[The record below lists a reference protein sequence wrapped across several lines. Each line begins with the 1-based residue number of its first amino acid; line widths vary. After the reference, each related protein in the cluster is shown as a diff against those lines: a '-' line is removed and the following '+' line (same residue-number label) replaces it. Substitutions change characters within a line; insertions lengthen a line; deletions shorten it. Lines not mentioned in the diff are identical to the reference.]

1 MSQIDLNKLKK
12 LFKKSQNGKSGS
24 SKFQEMLEQFT
35 FFKNIQ
41 KKINPQKYN
50 ELINELSL
58 VEYKKYQKVFSY
70 GDMGRKFYVILQG
83 SVFIITPDNTSFSFD
98 KQDQKEIDYS
108 FLENQEDKEIYEQ
121 MTKLYSNMK
130 IVSVLK
136 QDSTFG
142 EVALR
147 SNVPRTATV
156 ICRENST
163 LIAINVDV
171 YNSIV
176 EEYYSALYEEDI
188 SFLQRFPFLQGW
200 EKAHITNLIRYVR
213 RVQCFGNQV
222 IYNIGDP
229 VEKIYLIKYGEF
241 QIYQTDKTSLNKA
254 EDSQESDELEEL
266 NMLRRKSKK
275 DQLCRSAILSDYCS
289 FGIEEIGS
297 KQTKRLNKVVCTSSE
312 ALLYVIDKNSYFNVM
327 QDRKLIKDLATEN
340 NTKQTWRE
348 KHGEERKVLKD
359 FYSPKMS
366 LQKESLTF
374 SHLANQE
381 ISHQNENDNAFAGKA
396 KPPKQRYSLQL
407 TNRASIQHFQ
417 MQMYKNQTN
426 EFNFSSQSST
436 NHLQNETHS
445 ENKQASLQKVAQF
458 QNKSKQQLSSSKLPQ
473 INSIKEKEDNHND
486 NIQENYFLPQ
496 TTSNMSQSKL
506 NFKPRGSAFV
516 SSTNSKIIESQNN
529 NNNSQKSLTVN
540 HKPKFSNEDAQKN
553 ERPLLDCYVNAML
566 KKTMVS
572 ANQKSHKVF
581 TQKEFFET
589 IRKTQEKKRFC
600 NPNQEGKNYIYS
612 LHKQKENP
620 SEIKPHSNMKEMNG
634 GIESLFGD
642 LLNDQKVK
650 QDLNNIKATF
660 LHEQRMSQNNKQ
672 LFRKFT
678 ANYNL

>member
-1 MSQIDLNKLKK
+1 MSIDLNKLKR
-12 LFKKSQNGKSGS
+12 LFKKSQNGKSGC
-24 SKFQEMLEQFT
+24 SKIKEMLEQFT

-41 KKINPQKYN
+41 KKINPQKYD

-98 KQDQKEIDYS
+98 KQEQKEIDYS
-108 FLENQEDKEIYEQ
+108 FLENQDDKEIYEQ
-121 MTKLYSNMK
+121 MIKLYSNMK

-156 ICRENST
+156 ICREECT

-229 VEKIYLIKYGEF
+229 VEKIYLIKHGEF
-241 QIYQTDKTSLNKA
+241 EIYQTDKTLLNKT
-254 EDSQESDELEEL
+254 EDYQEPDELDDL
-266 NMLRRKSKK
+266 NMLRRKQKK
-275 DQLCRSAILSDYCS
+275 EQLCRSAILSDYCS

-297 KQTKRLNKVVCTSSE
+297 QQTKRLNKVVCTSSE

-340 NTKQTWRE
+340 NTKQIWRE
-348 KHGEERKVLKD
+348 KHGEERKVLLKG

-366 LQKESLTF
+366 LQQESLSF
-374 SHLANQE
+374 NHLANQE
-381 ISHQNENDNAFAGKA
+381 LSHKNENDNTFAGKA

-417 MQMYKNQTN
+417 MQMQKNQTS
-426 EFNFSSQSST
+426 EFNFSSQAST
-436 NHLQNETHS
+436 NHLQNENHS
-445 ENKQASLQKVAQF
+445 ENKQNSLHKLPQF
-458 QNKSKQQLSSSKLPQ
+458 QNKSKQQLSTSKLPQ
-473 INSIKEKEDNHND
+473 INSIKEIDIN
-486 NIQENYFLPQ
+486 NIQDNYFLPQ
-496 TTSNMSQSKL
+496 TTSNISQSKL
-506 NFKPRGSAFV
+506 NLKPRGSAFV
-516 SSTNSKIIESQNN
+516 SSSNSKIIETNN
-529 NNNSQKSLTVN
+529 NNNSQRSLTVN
-540 HKPKFSNEDAQKN
+540 HRPRFSNEDAQLN

-566 KKTMVS
+566 KKTMIS
-572 ANQKSHKVF
+572 SNQKSHKVF
-581 TQKEFFET
+581 TQKEFFAT

-600 NPNQEGKNYIYS
+600 TPNQEGKNYIYS
-612 LHKQKENP
+612 LHKQKDNP
-620 SEIKPHSNMKEMNG
+620 SEIKPHSNMKELHG
-634 GIESLFGD
+634 GIEGVLGD

-660 LHEQRMSQNNKQ
+660 LHEQRMSQNNNQ
-672 LFRKFT
+672 LLRKFT